1 MRKEI
6 KQILTVNEAEMNKR
20 IAEVLLVVQKEVE
33 NAISDARINN
43 TDRDFE
49 KVLEF
54 MEANRPVEVRDSL
67 ISLSTRIVKLN
78 NDYTYTGEELVKQG
92 NERISERV
100 NAIVKV
106 AEECILKLIEL
117 QTKQLQSL

>member
-1 MRKEI
+1 
-6 KQILTVNEAEMNKR
+6 MNKR

>member
-1 MRKEI
+1 
-6 KQILTVNEAEMNKR
+6 
-20 IAEVLLVVQKEVE
+20 
-33 NAISDARINN
+33 
-43 TDRDFE
+43 
-49 KVLEF
+49 
-54 MEANRPVEVRDSL
+54 MEANRPVEVRESL
-67 ISLSTRIVKLN
+67 MNLSTRIVKLN

-100 NAIVKV
+100 NAIIKV